1 MNYSKDS
8 KIGFIGCG
16 FVGTSL
22 GIALSRAGYDVA
34 SVYSRT
40 RESAER
46 MIARIPDATYIPSAQ
61 GVADMADVIFIT
73 TVDDVIIS
81 MADSISWRPTQAAIH
96 CSGVAGLNLFDG
108 IKSAEVSLGAFHPL
122 QAFSSID
129 RGPDSIKGI
138 TFAIEGTDDSIKSYL
153 TNMAGDLEANAINLK
168 PEDKEIYHVS
178 GVMMG
183 NLLTEYVAISADLW
197 EQIGVSRE
205 SALKALL
212 PMMKQVTRNLE
223 TAGIPGA
230 IAGPY
235 VRGDIG
241 TVEKHIN
248 VLKRRNPDLLTFYC
262 ELALTGFRFAQEKGT
277 LDAETVFEIT
287 SLLSEQTGR
296 LST

>member
-1 MNYSKDS
+1 MSYSKGS
-8 KIGFIGCG
+8 KIAFIGCG

-22 GIALSRAGYDVA
+22 GIALSRAGYEVT

-40 RESAER
+40 PKSAER
-46 MIARIPDATYIPSAQ
+46 IIARIPDATYIPSVQ
-61 GVADMADVIFIT
+61 GAADMADVIFIT

-81 MADSISWRPTQAAIH
+81 MVESINWRAGQAAIH

-108 IKSAEVSLGAFHPL
+108 IKSDEVSLGAFHPS

-153 TNMAGDLEANAINLK
+153 TNMARDLEANAINLK

-205 SALKALL
+205 DALKALL

-223 TAGIPGA
+223 TAGIPGS

-248 VLKRRNPDLLTFYC
+248 VLKKRNPDLLSFYC

-277 LDAETVFEIT
+277 LDVETVSKIT
-287 SLLSEQTGR
+287 SLLLKETGR
-296 LST
+296 LRT

>member
-8 KIGFIGCG
+8 KIAFMGCG
-16 FVGTSL
+16 FVGNSL
-22 GIALSRAGYDVA
+22 GIALSRAGYAV
-34 SVYSRT
+34 SFVYSRT
-40 RESAER
+40 SESAES
-46 MIARIPDATYIPSAQ
+46 MVARIPDATYLPSVRDA
-61 GVADMADVIFIT
+61 ANMADVIFIT
-73 TVDDVIIS
+73 TVDDAIIS
-81 MADSISWRPTQAAIH
+81 MAESISWRPGQAAIH
-96 CSGVAGLNLFDG
+96 CSGVAGLDLFEG
-108 IKSAEVSLGAFHPL
+108 IKSDELSLGAFHPL

-138 TFAIEGTDDSIKSYL
+138 TFAIEGTNESIKSYL
-153 TNMAGDLEANAINLK
+153 TKMAIDLEANAINLK
-168 PEDKEIYHVS
+168 PEDKGIYHVS

-205 SALKALL
+205 DALKALL

-223 TAGIPGA
+223 TDGIPGA

-248 VLKRRNPDLLTFYC
+248 VLKRKNPDLLSFYC
-262 ELALTGFRFAQEKGT
+262 ELALAGFRFAQEKGT
-277 LDAETVFEIT
+277 LDPKTVSEIM
-287 SLLSEQTGR
+287 SLLYEETGR
-296 LST
+296 QRT